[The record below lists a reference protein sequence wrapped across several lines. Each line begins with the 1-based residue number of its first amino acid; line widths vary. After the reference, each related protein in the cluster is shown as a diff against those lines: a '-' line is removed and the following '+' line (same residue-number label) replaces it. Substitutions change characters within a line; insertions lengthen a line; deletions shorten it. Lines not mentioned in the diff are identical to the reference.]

1 MGIEN
6 LGNPKTKN
14 PSSDLIIKNPVD
26 SNLGINYKSDNK
38 SDKVLNFVRNT
49 AGFAIMVTLVLFAV
63 KYTLPL
69 FEKNVPPTS
78 PLSEIQVKK
87 VSEDLANFER
97 RQADESKA
105 QEKKDLNNVKKVVEK
120 EDWDKRVAN

>member
-26 SNLGINYKSDNK
+26 SNLGINYKSDK
-38 SDKVLNFVRNT
+38 LLNFVGNT
-49 AGFAIMVTLVLFAV
+49 AGVVGIAALVLFAA
-63 KYTLPL
+63 KYTPKL

-78 PLSEIQVKK
+78 PLSKIQVKK
-87 VSEDLANFER
+87 VSEDLANFEK
-97 RQADESKA
+97 RQAVESKA
-105 QEKKDLNNVKKVVEK
+105 QEKEDLNNVKKVVEK
-120 EDWDKRVAN
+120 EGWDKRVAN